1 LLRRSKKLLR
11 ANNQCNENQHQR
23 WKIFFSSKFKLLR
36 FHQSGAKIKIPVP
49 RDAFMN
55 FLEQYAYANGRQRK
69 TFSSS
74 QRCFRTRTENNK
86 WHVCRSRI
94 PNATTTRPVVFF
106 WPGRLMEASEQVS
119 ARHTIV
125 KNDKCLCGTIAGDSI
140 VLGCAAVR
148 IFATN
153 NATRRLV
160 PVFVC
165 HWQRA
170 TQISFFF

>member
-1 LLRRSKKLLR
+1 MLTPMLMGGKEK
-11 ANNQCNENQHQR
+11 
-23 WKIFFSSKFKLLR
+23 
-36 FHQSGAKIKIPVP
+36 P
-49 RDAFMN
+49 
-55 FLEQYAYANGRQRK
+55 
-69 TFSSS
+69 FSSS

-94 PNATTTRPVVFF
+94 PNATTTACCFF
-106 WPGRLMEASEQVS
+106 LPGRLMGASERVS

-170 TQISFFF
+170 CKNSFFFQKRFES